1 QDLDKGQAQ
10 AELVQLY
17 VYNAVDQVQK
27 KAKEAII
34 SASSGDEQR
43 MMLMGLKRFTKYHEY
58 PNIVGLRERIAERVI
73 AANTYP
79 F

>member
-1 QDLDKGQAQ
+1 
-10 AELVQLY
+10 
-17 VYNAVDQVQK
+17 
-27 KAKEAII
+27 
-34 SASSGDEQR
+34 
-43 MMLMGLKRFTKYHEY
+43 MLMGLKRFTKYHEY